1 MSYLCYLCPLCF
13 IIMKYFLPVNVTLK
27 PVFEQM
33 QPIPITVLH
42 FKAAFDFF
50 FLNLNSII

>member
-1 MSYLCYLCPLCF
+1 
-13 IIMKYFLPVNVTLK
+13 MKYFLPVNVTLK

-42 FKAAFDFF
+42 FKTAFDFF